1 MISEEHN
8 FIFLHVPKTGGTS
21 IEKALD
27 SHYDIDRFDY
37 HFWHE
42 ESKHWSVHFTLQE
55 MIRYKQIK
63 KPVNKYFVF
72 SVVRNPW
79 ERIVSAA
86 RWRQMDLEEF
96 YFKTKSIPLKKLDH
110 DRHKLPQTDFMK
122 IDQNIH
128 ADFIGRF
135 ENLNSDWLKICERL
149 DIEITLPHTNQSQHT
164 SYQDYYSPKM
174 KDIIYKEYKEEIKL
188 FKYEF

>member
-21 IEKALD
+21 IERALA
-27 SHYDIDRFDY
+27 SHYDIYRFDY
-37 HFWHE
+37 DFWHE

-55 MIRYKQIK
+55 MIKYKQIK
-63 KPVNKYFVF
+63 KPIDEYFVF

-79 ERIVSAA
+79 DRIVSAA

-96 YFKTKSIPLKKLDH
+96 YFRTKSRPLKRLDH
-110 DRHKLPQTDFMK
+110 DRHKLAQTNFMK
-122 IDQNIH
+122 INQNIH
-128 ADFIGRF
+128 VDFIGRF
-135 ENLNSDWLKICERL
+135 ESLKNDWLKICDKL
-149 DIEITLPHTNQSQHT
+149 NIKIELPHINKSEHN

-174 KDIIYKEYKEEIKL
+174 RDIIYKDYKEEIKL